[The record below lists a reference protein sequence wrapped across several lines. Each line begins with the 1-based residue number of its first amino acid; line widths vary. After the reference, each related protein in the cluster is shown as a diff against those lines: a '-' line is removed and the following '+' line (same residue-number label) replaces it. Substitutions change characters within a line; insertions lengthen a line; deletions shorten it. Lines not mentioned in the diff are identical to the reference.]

1 MSIELRLEEL
11 TQAINGLP
19 AAIALALG
27 NATPPVKE
35 NGVQGYGA
43 TADTT
48 TESVVEETTAAAEN
62 LAGRK
67 TYVWNKTTKTGEI
80 VEKGGVVPTGD
91 DLVNVGKVKWE
102 AACEKYDVDP
112 ATGKKLAEEAESEPD
127 NELADQLDDLDDLD
141 SDGADDLDDLED
153 LEDEATTINRDDVK
167 KVMVRVMREVG
178 REDALKLF
186 KSHGAR
192 NFDEVKDDK
201 LGAMQDA
208 ALAVLKKAGK

>member
-27 NATPPVKE
+27 NTTPSVKH
-35 NGVQGYGA
+35 NGAQVEGA
-43 TADTT
+43 VADTT

-62 LAGRK
+62 VAGRK
-67 TYVWNKTTKTGEI
+67 TYVWNKTTKTGQI
-80 VEKGGVVPTGD
+80 VDKGGVVPTGD

-112 ATGKKLAEEAESEPD
+112 ATGEKLAEDKPVAEA
-127 NELADQLDDLDDLD
+127 ADDLDDLDDLD
-141 SDGADDLDDLED
+141 SDVADDLDDLDD
-153 LEDEATTINRDDVK
+153 LDDETATINRDDVK

-186 KSHGAR
+186 KTHGAR